1 MSNMIEMLAE
11 QLQEVNNTIVS
22 ISKIEDVTFDNA
34 LTLVH
39 FYDDF
44 KNTNEFIDE
53 VEQRAHENVGA
64 LLVSVTRLQGLI
76 RRFLSLDLA
85 VWREVDFVALE
96 RKHLRA
102 YQDKWNKAKEKSTKL
117 LQKYQSES
125 NRLDMMD
132 FTSEEY
138 QELDFQCEET
148 KDEYEDAQEKTDRYY
163 TLLKLE
169 QESCVQVHYFEMQFL
184 ELWASK
190 MLEITEAVRS
200 DAKRLLKGGNA

>member
-1 MSNMIEMLAE
+1 MIEVLAG
-11 QLQEVNNTIVS
+11 QLQEVNNTIES
-22 ISKIEDVTFDNA
+22 ISKKEDVTFDHA

-39 FYDDF
+39 FYNEF

-53 VEQRAHENVGA
+53 VEQLAHENVGA

-76 RRFLSLDLA
+76 RRFLSLDLT
-85 VWREVDFVALE
+85 VWRKVDFAALE
-96 RKHLRA
+96 RKHLKV
-102 YQDKWNKAKEKSTKL
+102 YQDKWNKAKDKSTKL
-117 LQKYQSES
+117 WQKYQSES

-132 FTSEEY
+132 FNSKEY
-138 QELDFQCEET
+138 QVLDFQCEKT
-148 KDEYEDAQEKTDRYY
+148 KVEYEDAHEKTDQYY

-169 QESCVQVHYFEMQFL
+169 KESCAHVHYFEMQFL

-200 DAKRLLKGGNA
+200 DAKRLLKGMNA